1 MAFDKKPARRTGKP
15 GPALGGPRRAVPPR
29 GPIPPAREAEPRSRR
44 PEPGKPDPYAPRP
57 AQPPRSPR
65 FAPRPT
71 TSRPGQ
77 FAPQPVQ
84 PPRRPRSAPR
94 PAPIQPEPPA
104 PLFPDQGQGPE
115 PAENLLVGR
124 NPIREALKAGRP
136 MEKLLVADGDLA
148 GSAREIIAMARER
161 HVIVQYV
168 DRVRLDQVC
177 KGHQGMVAWASAAE
191 YASVE
196 DLLALAA
203 ERDEAPLVVVL
214 DGITDPH
221 NLGAIIRTAEC
232 MGAHGVVV
240 PERRAAGLVPAAV
253 KAAAGA
259 LSYIKVARV
268 VNLARTLESLKGEGL
283 WIAGAVTDA
292 PDVREADLSGPLALV
307 IGSEGSGI
315 SALVRQKCDFLV
327 SLPMYGQ
334 IQSLNASVAAGILL
348 AEIARNRHA

>member
-1 MAFDKKPARRTGKP
+1 M
-15 GPALGGPRRAVPPR
+15 
-29 GPIPPAREAEPRSRR
+29 
-44 PEPGKPDPYAPRP
+44 
-57 AQPPRSPR
+57 
-65 FAPRPT
+65 
-71 TSRPGQ
+71 
-77 FAPQPVQ
+77 
-84 PPRRPRSAPR
+84 
-94 PAPIQPEPPA
+94 
-104 PLFPDQGQGPE
+104 PLYPDQEQMPE
-115 PAENLLVGR
+115 LAENLLVGR

-136 MEKLLVADGDLA
+136 MEKLLVADGDLT

-168 DRVRLDQVC
+168 DRSRLDQIC
-177 KGHQGMVAWASAAE
+177 KGHQGMAAWTSAAE

-196 DLLALAA
+196 DILALAA
-203 ERDEAPLVVVL
+203 ERDEAPMVVVL

-232 MGAHGVVV
+232 MGAHGVIV

-268 VNLARTLESLKGEGL
+268 VNLARTLESLKEEGL

-315 SALVRQKCDFLV
+315 SALVRQKCDLLV

-348 AEIARNRHA
+348 SEIARSRHA